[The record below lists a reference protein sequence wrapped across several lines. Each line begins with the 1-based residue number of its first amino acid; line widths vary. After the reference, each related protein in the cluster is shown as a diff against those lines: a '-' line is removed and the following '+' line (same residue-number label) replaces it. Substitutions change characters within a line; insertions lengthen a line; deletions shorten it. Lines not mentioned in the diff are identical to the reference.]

1 MPGTKHQKNRKK
13 AGVIHQHV
21 WSAVV
26 NNHSASDEHY
36 ATKASQNRRWFASPT
51 QPFIINHSDNADKI
65 LDKMEL
71 IGFQAHNLARAARIW
86 TEMLEEKTTI
96 FLAVSG
102 AIVPAGMRR
111 VLSYLIRNHYIDV
124 YISTGSQFFHDFDE
138 TIGNKHYQYPPETG
152 EDMTFFDNR
161 VVRMYDVLAKEHG
174 ADVSELFTREFVTTL
189 EDRPYT
195 TREFLYLYGKAMAK
209 IAKEDG
215 IITTAY
221 KSKVPLYCPAIG
233 DSVIGMDVAAAR
245 YSHGAKTQFDVIA
258 DVIETVRIVGQTER
272 TGGRTGVIILGG
284 GVARNFSQQTA
295 TGSYILGKDF
305 GESRESWFKKHK
317 YGIQITQDSPQWG
330 GLSGSTFEE
339 AQSWGKYDR
348 NMHSVQVF
356 SEVTIALP
364 ILVEAVVARN
374 RKKIAKRKRP
384 EFSFERELG
393 ITTKW

>member
-1 MPGTKHQKNRKK
+1 MKKK
-13 AGVIHQHV
+13 AKKTNRNRPVAQHV
-21 WSAVV
+21 WTEVITRHGQSDKRYSAKIA
-26 NNHSASDEHY
+26 NDRHWFSA
-36 ATKASQNRRWFASPT
+36 PT
-51 QPFIINHSDNADKI
+51 DPFIPDPTDTADKI
-65 LDKMEL
+65 LRKMER
-71 IGFQAHNLARAARIW
+71 IGFQAHNLARAAQIW
-86 TEMLEEKTTI
+86 TEMLENKTTI

-111 VLSYLIRNHYIDV
+111 LLSFLVRNRYIDV

-152 EDMTFFDNR
+152 EDINFFDNR

-189 EDRPYT
+189 EDRPYC
-195 TREFLYLYGKAMAK
+195 TREFLHLYGRAMTK

-258 DVIETVRIVGQTER
+258 DVIETTRIVAETEKK
-272 TGGRTGVIILGG
+272 GGRTGVIILGG
-284 GVARNFSQQTA
+284 GVARNFTQQTA
-295 TGSYILGKDF
+295 TGSYILGRDF
-305 GESRESWFKKHK
+305 GASRDSWFKRHK
-317 YGIQITQDSPQWG
+317 YGIQITCDSPQWG

-339 AQSWGKYDR
+339 AQSWGKYD
-348 NMHSVQVF
+348 NKMHATQIF

-364 ILVEAVVARN
+364 ILVEAVIARN
-374 RKKIAKRKRP
+374 KKTIKNRKRP
-384 EFSFERELG
+384 EFTFGPELG
-393 ITTKW
+393 IDIK